1 MFHPVPVYVG
11 LRYVV
16 SRHRGFFVSFISW
29 ISMLGIC
36 VGVAA
41 LITVIS
47 VMNGLERETRTRLL
61 SLPSHA
67 TLAGSPQQMQD
78 WEALAER
85 IRREQGV
92 VGVAPYL
99 DLRSEERRVGK
110 ECRSRWWPG
119 NRKDK

>member
-47 VMNGLERETRTRLL
+47 VMNGLERETRAAGVSSWRSAAVPMGRIVKT
-61 SLPSHA
+61 LPRRGA
-67 TLAGSPQQMQD
+67 AGY
-78 WEALAER
+78 
-85 IRREQGV
+85 
-92 VGVAPYL
+92 AP
-99 DLRSEERRVGK
+99 
-110 ECRSRWWPG
+110 
-119 NRKDK
+119 

>member
-47 VMNGLERETRTRLL
+47 VMNGLERETWTRLL

-67 TLAGSPQQMQD
+67 TLAGSPQQMRD
-78 WEALAER
+78 WEALADRVVCAASTTFAGER
-85 IRREQGV
+85 QLFLPAKG
-92 VGVAPYL
+92 
-99 DLRSEERRVGK
+99 
-110 ECRSRWWPG
+110 
-119 NRKDK
+119 